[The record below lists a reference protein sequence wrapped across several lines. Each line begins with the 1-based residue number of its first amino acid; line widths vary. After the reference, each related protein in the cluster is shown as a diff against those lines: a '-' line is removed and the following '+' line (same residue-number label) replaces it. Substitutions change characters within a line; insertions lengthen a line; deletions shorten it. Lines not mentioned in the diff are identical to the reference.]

1 MSNHVNEFYNYVDS
15 KFQAAAIKRLNERV
29 AAGEDPAKILHIEPR
44 YQFYIDKVCKG
55 LIHLSYELYDRI
67 MGCTEEDKL

>member
-29 AAGEDPAKILHIEPR
+29 AKGEDPAKILHIEPR
-44 YQFYIDKVCKG
+44 HQFYIDKVCKG